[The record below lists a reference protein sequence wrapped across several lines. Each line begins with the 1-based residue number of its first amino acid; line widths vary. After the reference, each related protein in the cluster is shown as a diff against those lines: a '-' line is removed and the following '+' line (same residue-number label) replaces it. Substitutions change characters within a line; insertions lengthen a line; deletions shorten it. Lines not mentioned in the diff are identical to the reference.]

1 MRPVRL
7 LAILLAATF
16 TLGIAAT
23 TAVAAPIARSRW
35 LSDVTVTEYYPVP
48 EAWYVGRKVA
58 VPGLTTK
65 HRIDWLYSATGVS
78 MQGTGIG
85 LDGQLYH
92 IDALGQ
98 GGWVTDRGRPSLP
111 GKGGWAGG
119 PPFWRAGGYWLSR
132 SHRVTFP
139 LDGGGWS
146 DGPGRRYVPLPGVSF
161 AAGASKPVRFY
172 RSIAVDPRLIP
183 LGSRVYIAAYR
194 HTAGRGWF
202 LAEDVGGAILG
213 RHVDVYRPPPAD
225 PFGTA
230 QLLDDERI
238 YVIPPGRSP
247 GRDAPSGSGS
257 AQPAPAVPFDGGGAG
272 TPSAAGA
279 QQTAPAP
286 TMGGGAGISS
296 ATGSSGSAGSSSGG
310 AAAP

>member
-1 MRPVRL
+1 MAPATPVSMIRSRL
-7 LAILLAATF
+7 LPLALFALLVLCAA
-16 TLGIAAT
+16 AAN
-23 TAVAAPIARSRW
+23 AVAAPIARSRW
-35 LSDVTVTEYYPVP
+35 LGDVTVTEYYPVP
-48 EAWYVGRKVA
+48 EAWYVGKKVSA
-58 VPGLTTK
+58 PGLTTR

-119 PPFWRAGGYWLSR
+119 PPYWRAGAYWLSR
-132 SHRVTFP
+132 SHDVTFP
-139 LDGGGWS
+139 LDAGGWS
-146 DGPGRRYVPLPGVSF
+146 DGRGRRYVPLPGVTF
-161 AAGASKPVRFY
+161 AAGASKPLRFY

-183 LGSRVYIAAYR
+183 IGSRVYIAAYR

-202 LAEDVGGAILG
+202 RAEDVGGAIVG
-213 RHVDVYRPPPAD
+213 RHVDVYRDPPSE

-230 QLLDDERI
+230 QFLDDERI
-238 YVIPPGRSP
+238 YVIPPGRAP

-257 AQPAPAVPFDGGGAG
+257 AEPAPVSPFGGGGAG
-272 TPSAAGA
+272 SPSAAGS
-279 QQTAPAP
+279 QSSPA
-286 TMGGGAGISS
+286 SS
-296 ATGSSGSAGSSSGG
+296 FGG